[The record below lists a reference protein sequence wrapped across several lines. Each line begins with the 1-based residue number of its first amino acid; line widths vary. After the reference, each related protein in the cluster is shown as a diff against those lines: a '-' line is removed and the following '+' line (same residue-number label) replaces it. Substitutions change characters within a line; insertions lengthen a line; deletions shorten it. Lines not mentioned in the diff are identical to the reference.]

1 MIDGI
6 DPAMTDV
13 EQAQVIDIIVD
24 VVEEWTMLAEHAPEH
39 WAPEHW
45 ATVLLN
51 VLAREGFHVS
61 REAA

>member
-1 MIDGI
+1 MIHGI
-6 DPAMTDV
+6 DPAMSEE
-13 EQAQVIDIIVD
+13 EQAQVIDIIVEA
-24 VVEEWTMLAEHAPEH
+24 VVEWTVLSEH
-39 WAPEHW
+39 APEHW

>member
-6 DPAMTDV
+6 DPAMSEE
-13 EQAQVIDIIVD
+13 EQAQVIDIIVET
-24 VVEEWTMLAEHAPEH
+24 VVEWTLLSEH
-39 WAPEHW
+39 APEHW

>member
-1 MIDGI
+1 MTSMIDGI
-6 DPAMTDV
+6 DPAMTEV

-39 WAPEHW
+39 WA
-45 ATVLLN
+45 TVLLN